1 MLYGDTKGN
10 VTLLH
15 FLDPSTGLFAV
26 STQDGSSASDKIHL
40 ILYSVSSFIYNNQY
54 LFFSLLFV
62 QRLSSHSQYLQVT
75 VVSRVHQD
83 WIQRIMYLPQN
94 HSIITCSI
102 THHNSLVMRDINGRR
117 KPYVFNLLKVLC
129 MR

>member
-40 ILYSVSSFIYNNQY
+40 ILYSVSSFIYNNSILV
-54 LFFSLLFV
+54 LFSSLCAASLQSFSVFTSDGCIKSASGLDTEDHVFATKSLNHHLLHYT
-62 QRLSSHSQYLQVT
+62 S
-75 VVSRVHQD
+75 
-83 WIQRIMYLPQN
+83 
-94 HSIITCSI
+94 
-102 THHNSLVMRDINGRR
+102 
-117 KPYVFNLLKVLC
+117 
-129 MR
+129 